1 MSALRVFISH
11 ASADSA
17 FAERLADDLRR
28 AGADV
33 RLDASHLSE
42 PGDFTAHIGQMLGD
56 RDVLLLVLSPAAIAS
71 QWAPAEL
78 NAAIVR
84 ANQGLMR
91 PPLIVQGVPV
101 PLADVAG
108 IWTLYQRIDLASD
121 YPAALPHLL
130 VALGLAATAA
140 STTSPATAST
150 DAAPVQPP
158 VTPSTPPVA
167 YANSVPPPPPSPY
180 QPAYGAPQPAKA
192 EGFAARTTLLFGGI
206 LAAVLSVFSL
216 VSVGVIAIAFR
227 VPGLGRPFLSLLTYH
242 FAGYSLLGMLT
253 IVIASLLAFFGGFR
267 VALRSGRLGHSLLAG
282 MGIAVIGFLV
292 SALVG
297 DVVTYLQISRSV
309 YFIESPLSF
318 ILRTFMYQLVF
329 VIVGGAF
336 GLGAGALGGLA
347 GRSRALAGAGDTV
360 AHLA

>member
-1 MSALRVFISH
+1 MATLRVFISH

-17 FAERLADDLRR
+17 FAERLADDLRH

-33 RLDASHLSE
+33 RLDATHLSE

-91 PPLIVQGVPV
+91 PPLIVQGAAV
-101 PLADVAG
+101 PLAEIAG
-108 IWTLYQRIDLASD
+108 IWTLYQRIDLVSD
-121 YPAALPHLL
+121 SPAALPHLL
-130 VALGLAATAA
+130 VALGLAAA
-140 STTSPATAST
+140 TTSATATT

-167 YANSVPPPPPSPY
+167 YVDSVPPPPPSPY
-180 QPAYGAPQPAKA
+180 QPAYGAPLPAKA
-192 EGFAARTTLLFGGI
+192 ATKGSPALTTLLFGGI
-206 LAAVLSVFSL
+206 LAAVLIVFSV
-216 VSVGVIAIAFR
+216 VSVGLITIAFR
-227 VPGLGRPFLSLLTYH
+227 VPGLGRPFFSLLTYH
-242 FAGYSLLGMLT
+242 IAGYSLLGMFT
-253 IVIASLLAFFGGFR
+253 IVIASLFAFFGGFR
-267 VALRSGRLGHSLLAG
+267 VASRSGRMSHSLLAG

-297 DVVTYLQISRSV
+297 DVVTYIQISQFG
-309 YFIESPLSF
+309 YFIRYIESPLSF
-318 ILRTFMYQLVF
+318 ILRTFIYQLVF
-329 VIVGGAF
+329 AIIGGLF
-336 GLGAGALGGLA
+336 GLGAGALGGLV
-347 GRSRALAGAGDTV
+347 GRSRAQATP
-360 AHLA
+360 